1 MRAEGG
7 IAVSLVSK
15 KSGQRGERGCGEN
28 GRRGESSFQ
37 GQETGESLA
46 GLRRCRKDMAKRM
59 RGYNK

>member
-1 MRAEGG
+1 MGG
-7 IAVSLVSK
+7 
-15 KSGQRGERGCGEN
+15 GGERGCGEN

-46 GLRRCRKDMAKRM
+46 GLRRCRKDMAKRV